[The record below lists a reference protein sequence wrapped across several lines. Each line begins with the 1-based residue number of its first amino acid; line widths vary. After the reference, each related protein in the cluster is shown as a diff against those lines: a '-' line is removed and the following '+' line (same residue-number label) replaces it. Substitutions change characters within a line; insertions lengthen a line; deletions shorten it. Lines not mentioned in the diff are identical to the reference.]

1 MTVNLSNSVAESI
14 KLKIKSGE
22 YQANEKLPN
31 EQELSEMMGVSR
43 PTIREAIKV
52 LVSKNIVTIVRGRGT
67 FVNPIPGTTDDPFGL
82 EFLPEDVVIRDLDEM
97 RYCLEPSVARLAA
110 VKATAAQIRQMRD
123 LMEKM
128 RRASGAD
135 HNKEGYLEA
144 YKQFWNYEMLF
155 HGCIY
160 EMTGNSLLIRLKPAI
175 IKSVHMFYFK
185 NIKPETYD
193 MVAAYNNHLA
203 VFEAIVRRDS
213 DAAYENM
220 MKHMQKPQ
228 PD

>member
-1 MTVNLSNSVAESI
+1 MSVNLSNSVAESI

-22 YQANEKLPN
+22 YKANEKLPN

-52 LVSKNIVTIVRGRGT
+52 LVSKNIVTIERGKGT

-82 EFLPEDVVIRDLDEM
+82 EFLPEDVVIRDLNEL
-97 RYCLEPSVARLAA
+97 RYCLEPSVARIAA
-110 VKATAAQIRQMRD
+110 KNATKAQIKEMGDIMDKMRKATD
-123 LMEKM
+123 
-128 RRASGAD
+128 ASRNAGA
-135 HNKEGYLEA
+135 YMEA

-155 HGCIY
+155 HGRIY

-185 NIKPETYD
+185 TIEPEKYD
-193 MVAAYNNHLA
+193 MEEACANHL
-203 VFEAIVRRDS
+203 VIYEAIKQHDP

-220 MKHMQKPQ
+220 IKHMLAPN
-228 PD
+228 